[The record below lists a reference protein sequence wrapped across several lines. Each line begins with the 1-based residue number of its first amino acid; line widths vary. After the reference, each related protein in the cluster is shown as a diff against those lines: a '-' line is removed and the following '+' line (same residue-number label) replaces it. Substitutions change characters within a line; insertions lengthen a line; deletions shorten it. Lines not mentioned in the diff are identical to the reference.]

1 MKCKFCNTEMDYLE
15 SEGIGYHEQHTFSCP
30 NCSAEVTVFEK
41 WLNPTE
47 PINCIECKH
56 CRPYYYNAQ
65 MLLICVKAKKQPV
78 IIGHYTKTIIT

>member
-15 SEGIGYHEQHTFSCP
+15 HEQHTFSCP

-41 WLNPTE
+41 WLNPNKPE
-47 PINCIECKH
+47 NCIECKH

-65 MLLICVKAKKQPV
+65 ILLICVAKKQPV
-78 IIGHYTKTIIT
+78 IIGNYTKTIIT